1 MKQLIRYAIV
11 LIVLAGILFL
21 ARNSAVG
28 ATGPQSPGMQD
39 NLATLKGYV
48 WEDRDG
54 DGLQDAG
61 ETGIR
66 NVTVRLYDKDK
77 SLLKI
82 VKTQATGRYELVDI
96 TPGDYYVEIVA
107 PTGYVIGPKNQGQD
121 EAVDSDAD
129 PATGETT
136 LTTLVAGE
144 NLLKW
149 DAGLVS
155 IILPVTGNQPGTV
168 RPPPPEVTIC
178 QDGFASVGGIST
190 LEVDNLAPGYC
201 LAAFL
206 RNGGFA
212 LGRVPDGAGRIL
224 ANITFLRVFDNSSF
238 VYEVAGGDGGV
249 QVCYAVPANTQAQ
262 IYFFDFYGPQ
272 FGERTGQPEWEPLE
286 TTVENG
292 VACVTAQT
300 SGAYALIGQ

>member
-11 LIVLAGILFL
+11 FIVLAGILFL
-21 ARNSAVG
+21 ARNAVG
-28 ATGPQSPGMQD
+28 ATGPLSPGMQA

-48 WEDRDG
+48 WDDRDL

-77 SLLKI
+77 NLVKT

-121 EAVDSDAD
+121 EAVDSDVD

-144 NLLKW
+144 NLLNW

-168 RPPPPEVTIC
+168 RPPPPEVSIC
-178 QDGFASVGGIST
+178 QDGFASVGGLST
-190 LEVDNLAPGYC
+190 LEADNLAPGYC

-206 RNGGFA
+206 RNGGVA

-224 ANITFLRVFDNSSF
+224 ANITFLRVFQNSSF
-238 VYEVAGGDGGV
+238 VYEVADGDGEV
-249 QVCYAVPANTQAQ
+249 LVCYAVPVGTTDPQ

-272 FGERTGQPEWEPLE
+272 FGERTGQPEWELLP
-286 TTVENG
+286 TTVEDG
-292 VACVTAQT
+292 VACVAAQT
-300 SGAYALIGQ
+300 SGAYALFGE